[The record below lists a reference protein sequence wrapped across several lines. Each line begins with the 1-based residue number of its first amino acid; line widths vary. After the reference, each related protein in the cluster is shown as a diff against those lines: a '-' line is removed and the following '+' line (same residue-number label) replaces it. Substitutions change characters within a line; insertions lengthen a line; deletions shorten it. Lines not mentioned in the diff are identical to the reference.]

1 MMKKYQK
8 PNCLKKEIETE
19 KVLDMSVTGGEY
31 DNDQSLGK
39 SFDDSGLQVLDE
51 YDLWNDFWFGE
62 EVKPDNTLE
71 QFVAKK

>member
-1 MMKKYQK
+1 MKKYFKPQSDIQK
-8 PNCLKKEIETE
+8 IETSSL
-19 KVLDMSVTGGEY
+19 LDISVSGEEY

-62 EVKPDNTLE
+62 EEKVDNTLE
-71 QFVAKK
+71 QLVAKK